1 VNRSAVVIDASV
13 VVPLVMSKHASADEI
28 ASRIA
33 DRTLHAPD
41 HLPVEVTNVL
51 RRQRNAGLLTEA
63 VAREALGLFWTL
75 RIHLWPFRVVRD
87 RAWQLGANVS
97 AYDAAYVALA
107 EALDAPLL
115 TADARLARAPAVRCA
130 IEVVG

>member
-1 VNRSAVVIDASV
+1 VSRSAVVIDASV
-13 VVPLVMSKHASADEI
+13 GVPLVMSKHASADEI
-28 ASRIA
+28 ASRIT

-63 VAREALGLFWTL
+63 AARESLGFFWTL
-75 RIHLWPFRVVRD
+75 RIHLWPLRAVRD
-87 RAWQLGANVS
+87 RVWQLGANVS
-97 AYDAAYVALA
+97 ANDAAYVALA

-115 TADARLARAPAVRCA
+115 TADARLARAPAVNCA
-130 IEVVG
+130 IELVG